1 MSCQDNYMP
10 ACLAYPVRA
19 YELFVTKVFKPHLF
33 ISPKKTTFKRF
44 FGKCFL
50 FPEYRKILCI
60 SNIGLSRQNCSCLF
74 CTQVYSERYTI
85 QSGETG
91 QFYYNC
97 SGIGSK
103 NLIQMPETP
112 KLFRK
117 KSKVRTWFNKIA
129 RELVAGNYL
138 PESEL
143 SASSLK
149 YIVNLKS

>member
-1 MSCQDNYMP
+1 
-10 ACLAYPVRA
+10 
-19 YELFVTKVFKPHLF
+19 
-33 ISPKKTTFKRF
+33 
-44 FGKCFL
+44 
-50 FPEYRKILCI
+50 
-60 SNIGLSRQNCSCLF
+60 
-74 CTQVYSERYTI
+74 
-85 QSGETG
+85 
-91 QFYYNC
+91 
-97 SGIGSK
+97 
-103 NLIQMPETP
+103 MPETP